1 MQLGDLLEALIDH
14 RGKTPKK
21 LGGTGFV
28 DHGVP
33 VVSAINIKGGRVV
46 LDSPPRCVTE
56 QIYQRW
62 MPAPLREG
70 DVLLTS
76 EAPLGEVARVPSD
89 EPLVLGQRLFGL
101 RGRDGVLDNGFLYYL
116 LQWRPIRDQLASRSS
131 GTTVTG
137 IRQSE
142 LVRVSIELPS
152 LAQQEAT
159 ADILTTLDNKIN
171 GNEKIASLALQTAEA
186 RYRAETAETER
197 VVALKDAGKWL
208 SGGTPSTAE
217 PLYWGGK
224 TPWISSS
231 SLKSFYLASSQ
242 RRVTD
247 LGIGNGTR
255 VVPSGTVL
263 FIVRGMSLKTEF
275 RVGVAQCPLAF
286 GQDTKALIPH
296 REVGSTT
303 LGVALYSMRSDVL
316 SLVDEAGHGTGRL
329 STDRIEQLQVLLPT
343 KERAAQAESGLSS
356 VISRGASAAAEGLSL
371 VTLRDAL
378 LPRLMTGEVRVRD
391 AEALVGAAV

>member
-1 MQLGDLLEALIDH
+1 MQLGDLLEVLIDH

-21 LGGTGFV
+21 LGGAGFV

-62 MPAPLREG
+62 MRTPLREG

-101 RGRDGVLDNGFLYYL
+101 RGRSGVLDNGFLYYL
-116 LQWRPIRDQLASRSS
+116 LRWRPIRDQLASRSS

-159 ADILTTLDNKIN
+159 ADILTTLDNKID

-186 RYRAETAETER
+186 RYRVETSETER
-197 VVALKDAGKWL
+197 VVALKDAGKWF

-217 PLYWGGK
+217 PLYWGGE

-231 SLKSFYLASSQ
+231 SLKSFYLASSE

-275 RVGVAQCPLAF
+275 RVGVAQRPLAF

-296 REVGSTT
+296 REIGSTT

-343 KERAAQAESGLSS
+343 MERAAEVESGLSS

-378 LPRLMTGEVRVRD
+378 LPRLMSGEVRVRD